1 MKVGLI
7 RADGKMPN
15 RALIKLSSWYKKRGD
30 EAFLIDLS
38 SFNLDLIYASQ
49 IIKLY
54 KETLE

>member
-7 RADGKMPN
+7 HADDKMLN
-15 RALIKLSSWYKKRGD
+15 LALIKLSSWYKKRGD
-30 EAFLIDLS
+30 EAFLVDLS

-49 IIKLY
+49 VIKLY

>member
-15 RALIKLSSWYKKRGD
+15 LALIKLSSWYKKSGD

-38 SFNLDLIYASQ
+38 SFNLDLIYASH
-49 IIKLY
+49 
-54 KETLE
+54 